1 MKAVLTFIAIILIIC
16 VTSCIRTRNEK
27 ARALLKYES
36 DKKAFIS
43 NYGDEF
49 NAFLKT
55 LKIEKDRFFQLQE
68 DRSVIFDYFAIT
80 NSMYL
85 TNVQSFITKIK
96 TQRNKIWDIA
106 IDAEIKFN
114 PDKNLNY
121 VTSEIHDILLEGTD
135 EILLEGSSTN
145 YFHFLPLFY
154 EDSEESSSPLNDL
167 LEFYSLLDRHRS
179 LWKVEDGKFIFFN
192 KQLRETCNLYRP
204 SFDLKLS
211 LEMEVQKQ

>member
-121 VTSEIHDILLEGTD
+121 VTSEIHDILLED
-135 EILLEGSSTN
+135 SSTN
-145 YFHFLPLFY
+145 YFLPLFY

-192 KQLRETCNLYRP
+192 KQLRERCDVHRI